1 MITDTEF
8 QNRRDVMRV
17 APWLDMSLLRTE
29 LQVSLQT
36 QLGSGGIAVGY
47 VASFKEDMQAF
58 CDGER
63 ERVPR
68 CGSVT
73 TFVHREILRL
83 FPAARN
89 DSTLGDAFSL
99 VCSHIMQI
107 GTWRS
112 YERGAGSQ
120 DTPPEAPYRIN
131 PNIGVEDEHEYDEYD
146 DEEEY

>member
-1 MITDTEF
+1 
-8 QNRRDVMRV
+8 MRV

-47 VASFKEDMQAF
+47 NAAYKEDMQAF
-58 CDGER
+58 CEGER

-83 FPAARN
+83 FPVARN
-89 DSTLGDAFSL
+89 DSTLGDAFTL

-107 GTWRS
+107 GNWRS
-112 YERGAGSQ
+112 YERSNESQ
-120 DTPPEAPYRIN
+120 ETPPEAPYRAN
-131 PNIGVEDEHEYDEYD
+131 PNLRSPDEDEGEGEHHEFDEYD